1 MCAAPSRAGGCI
13 ASMRGQPMQA
23 WAESFVAA
31 SERCASHE
39 LLPCVALAVM
49 MAGCVLLCST
59 FKGRR
64 VHCRHEG
71 ASHWTLKCNG
81 TAPTSSFH
89 KLVQHVISD
98 FACLEKGGDVKEVA
112 LVMYVVSLWHYVL
125 ASLHLALS
133 MCECTQGCREFESLL
148 STLPTIVPLSTCR
161 PCRPMSAVDLCRPV
175 DLVVDSG

>member
-1 MCAAPSRAGGCI
+1 MT
-13 ASMRGQPMQA
+13 GQPMQA
-23 WAESFVAA
+23 WAVVHWTLQRQSAMRFAA
-31 SERCASHE
+31 RG
-39 LLPCVALAVM
+39 LPCVALAVM

-98 FACLEKGGDVKEVA
+98 FACLEKGDDVKEVA
-112 LVMYVVSLWHYVL
+112 LVMWLACGTMSWHPCTLHSLCVNAHKDVVSL
-125 ASLHLALS
+125 SP
-133 MCECTQGCREFESLL
+133 C
-148 STLPTIVPLSTCR
+148 CR
-161 PCRPMSAVDLCRPV
+161 PCRPSCPCRPV
-175 DLVVDSG
+175 DPVDL